1 MAISPLAAVPAEDDG
16 HVLVSRTGAAR
27 FVCAG
32 FVSRM
37 VAGALDIVV
46 VAAMVGAVN
55 WFLATVEDILR
66 PWRQTDLSSVLYAV
80 APLLVIGYFV
90 MFWRFTG
97 QTIGKWTL
105 GLRVV
110 SVDGEEIR
118 FVRALI
124 RVVGYVISALPLYL
138 GYLQILFDPKRR
150 ALHDRLA
157 RTAVVYV
164 PQT

>member
-1 MAISPLAAVPAEDDG
+1 MASPSLAALPAEN
-16 HVLVSRTGAAR
+16 HVLVSRTGATR

-37 VAGALDIVV
+37 VAGAIDIVV
-46 VAAMVGAVN
+46 VAAMIGGLN
-55 WFLATVEDILR
+55 WFLGNLEDILR
-66 PWRQTDLSSVLYAV
+66 PWSNTDLNAVLLAA
-80 APLLVIGYFV
+80 APFLVVGYFV

-110 SVDGEEIR
+110 SVDGGEIKLP
-118 FVRALI
+118 RALI
-124 RVVGYVISALPLYL
+124 RVVGYAISALPFYL
-138 GYLQILFDPKRR
+138 GYLQILVDPQRR

>member
-1 MAISPLAAVPAEDDG
+1 MATPSLAALPAEDAR
-16 HVLVSRTGAAR
+16 HVLVSRTGGR

-37 VAGALDIVV
+37 VAGAIDIVV
-46 VAAMVGAVN
+46 VAAMVGGAN
-55 WFLATVEDILR
+55 WFLSTVEDILR
-66 PWRQTDLSSVLYAV
+66 PWGQTDLNAVLYAA
-80 APLLVIGYFV
+80 APFLVFGYFV

-110 SVDGEEIR
+110 SVDGGEIR

-124 RVVGYVISALPLYL
+124 RVFGYVISALPLYL
-138 GYLQILFDPKRR
+138 GYLQILVDPQRR

-164 PQT
+164 PPT